1 MGCPFSALELLPSWG
16 PSEIGE
22 SFCQNL
28 TDVSEDGRPNLF
40 SEDGSMK
47 FLFPGFLIIPLFLLN
62 SASEG
67 EERTDTEVVVILE
80 SSGKLSVSFSGPRL
94 TDMDWIL
101 LGIPLWN
108 VVATCTLFV
117 SLTEEL
123 RRAVELLSSSML
135 LEAVE

>member
-1 MGCPFSALELLPSWG
+1 
-16 PSEIGE
+16 
-22 SFCQNL
+22 
-28 TDVSEDGRPNLF
+28 
-40 SEDGSMK
+40 MK

-101 LGIPLWN
+101 LGIPLGN

-123 RRAVELLSSSML
+123 WRAVELLSSSML
-135 LEAVE
+135 LEAKMEKIYIYAARLLKRLKKSGMYPDTNNVYYLVVDKSR